1 MSAGIRRIVRARPE
15 LLFFPLAAVLL
26 GLNVGPWG
34 FGPNY
39 AVTFALYFTL
49 QRSNV
54 IFPITWSL
62 SVALFASTLGLLL
75 RARRLNGW
83 RSFLLAGTLPFLAV
97 SLFEVPYDLANW
109 ATYPGSGTTV
119 FDIVSI
125 LTWLAL
131 GFTSIGWWRATWRYW
146 VYLAGFLGGFGV
158 WFVIG
163 FPTIDRAVGTA
174 LEVAFAFNIGLKV
187 ACFPLAALPVWE
199 ELRYLRATGATPDGA
214 PEVSP
219 LNRTGPPEDSTPRGS
234 VPLSSSHR
242 RNL

>member
-1 MSAGIRRIVRARPE
+1 MLAGIQRIARTHPE
-15 LLFFPLAAVLL
+15 VLFFPLATLLL

-39 AVTFALYFTL
+39 VVTFALYITL

-62 SVALFASTLGLLL
+62 SVALFVSTLWLIL
-75 RARRLNGW
+75 RTHRLNSW
-83 RSFLLAGTLPFLAV
+83 RSFLVAGTLPFLAV
-97 SLFEVPYDLANW
+97 SLFEVPCDLANW

-131 GFTSIGWWRATWRYW
+131 GFTSIGWWRVTKRYW
-146 VYLAGFLGGFGV
+146 VFLAGFLGSFAA
-158 WFVIG
+158 WFAMG
-163 FPTIDRAVGTA
+163 FPTIDRATGSA
-174 LEVAFAFNIGLKV
+174 LEVAFAFNIGLKI

-199 ELRYLRATGATPDGA
+199 ELRRLRATGEKPDGA
-214 PEVSP
+214 LGVSP
-219 LNRTGPPEDSTPRGS
+219 RSTAGPIEESAQRGGALPSTNTRTM
-234 VPLSSSHR
+234 
-242 RNL
+242 